1 MLRPL
6 TFTLTPVAALAVV
19 VALAAPAMAA
29 DPIADATRE
38 RDAAQ
43 ASAVAAAQA
52 YVDALSE
59 QARQEAEILRLE
71 AEIPAL
77 RARAAELRTQVRRRA
92 IQMYRE
98 GSSMPI
104 SRMVDAGSVVDAAR
118 AIQLTQSAA
127 NHDRDAATELTETA
141 AELARDEAELRT
153 RKAAQ
158 DALVQQLAA
167 EKAELEDALAAS
179 EEALAVVQKV
189 MASQAEFAGTDP
201 AAAGTVGTRAS
212 LCPIFGPVA
221 FVNDWGAPR
230 SGGRTHQG
238 NDMFAP
244 YGVPDVAVVSGQL
257 QIEIGGLG
265 GIAVWV
271 HGDDGVS
278 YYYAH
283 LSRVEGVARRVERG
297 DVIGY
302 VGDTGNAAG
311 GPPHTHFGIRS
322 NGMMVNPYPTLR
334 VLCGR

>member
-1 MLRPL
+1 MPRPL
-6 TFTLTPVAALAVV
+6 SFTPLAALAVV
-19 VALAAPAMAA
+19 VALAAPAAA
-29 DPIADATRE
+29 DPIADAQRE
-38 RDAAQ
+38 RDVAQ
-43 ASAVAAAQA
+43 ATAVATAQA
-52 YVDALSE
+52 YVDALGE
-59 QARQEAEILRLE
+59 QARQESEILRLE

-77 RARAAELRTQVRRRA
+77 RARAAELRKQVRERA
-92 IQMYRE
+92 IQMYQQ

-104 SRMVDAGSVVDAAR
+104 SLMVDAGSVVESAR

-127 NHDRDAATELTETA
+127 NHDRDLSAELTA
-141 AELARDEAELRT
+141 AAARLARDEAELRT

-158 DALVQQLAA
+158 DALVVQLAA
-167 EKAELEDALAAS
+167 QKTALEDALRSS
-179 EEALAVVQKV
+179 EEALALVEKV
-189 MASQAEFAGTDP
+189 MASQAEFDGADA
-201 AAAGTVGTRAS
+201 AAAGKVNTRAS
-212 LCPIFGPVA
+212 LCPIYGPVA

-238 NDMFAP
+238 NDLFAQ
-244 YGVPDVAVVSGQL
+244 YGAPNIAVVSGQME
-257 QIEIGGLG
+257 IELGGLG

-283 LSRVEGVARRVERG
+283 LSRVEGIARRVARG
-297 DVIGY
+297 EVIGY

-334 VLCGR
+334 ALCGQ

>member
-1 MLRPL
+1 MPRPL
-6 TFTLTPVAALAVV
+6 PFAPLAALAVV
-19 VALAAPAMAA
+19 VALAAPAAA
-29 DPIADATRE
+29 DPIADAKRE

-43 ASAVAAAQA
+43 ATAVAAAQT

-59 QARQEAEILRLE
+59 QAHQEAEILRLE

-77 RARAAELRTQVRRRA
+77 RARAAELRVQVRQRA
-92 IQMYRE
+92 IQMYQQ

-104 SRMVDAGSVVDAAR
+104 SRMVDAGSVVEAAR

-127 NHDRDAATELTETA
+127 SHDRDVAAELTATA
-141 AELARDEAELRT
+141 AKLARDEAELRT

-158 DALVQQLAA
+158 DALVAQLAA
-167 EKAELEDALAAS
+167 QKAELEEALRSS

-189 MASQAEFAGTDP
+189 MASQAEFDGVDA
-201 AAAGTVGTRAS
+201 AAAGTVSTRAS
-212 LCPIFGPVA
+212 RCPVFGPVA

-238 NDMFAP
+238 NDMFGP
-244 YGVPDVAVVSGQL
+244 YGAPNVAVVSGQMEVEL
-257 QIEIGGLG
+257 GGLG

-271 HGDDGVS
+271 HGDDGIS

-283 LSRVEGVARRVERG
+283 LSQVEGTPRRVERG

-302 VGDTGNAAG
+302 LGATGNAAG
-311 GPPHTHFGIRS
+311 GAPHTHFGIRS

-334 VLCGR
+334 VLCGK